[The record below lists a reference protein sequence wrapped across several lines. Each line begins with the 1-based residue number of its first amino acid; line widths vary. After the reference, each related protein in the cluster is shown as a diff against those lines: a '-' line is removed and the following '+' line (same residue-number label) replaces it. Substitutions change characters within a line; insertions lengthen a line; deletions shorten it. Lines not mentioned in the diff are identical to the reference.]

1 MTILVTGG
9 SGQLAQALA
18 EAAGARPVRVVGRP
32 DVDFDRITGL
42 PAVLAAL

>member
-18 EAAGARPVRVVGRP
+18 EAAGNRPACWPRPGR
-32 DVDFDRITGL
+32 RWW
-42 PAVLAAL
+42 